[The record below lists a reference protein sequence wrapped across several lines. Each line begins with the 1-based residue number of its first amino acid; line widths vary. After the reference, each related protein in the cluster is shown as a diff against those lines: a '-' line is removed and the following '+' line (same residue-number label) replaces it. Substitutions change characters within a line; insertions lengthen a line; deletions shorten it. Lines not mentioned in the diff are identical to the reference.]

1 MSDATEAAANAVVGT
16 IISWAAT
23 WAVLGYSPAGALA
36 LTSRWAFETVH
47 RDVKAKALAVTAND
61 RAKDSPQT
69 ALQARIVSLCSG
81 EAGMTLGVLV
91 NRCRAF
97 RRDDVEREVKALV
110 AAGALR
116 SERFKSANGKEA
128 ERFMAN

>member
-1 MSDATEAAANAVVGT
+1 MRNADHV
-16 IISWAAT
+16 
-23 WAVLGYSPAGALA
+23 
-36 LTSRWAFETVH
+36 RWAFETVR
-47 RDVKAKALAVTAND
+47 RDVQAKALAVTAND

-69 ALQARIVSLCSG
+69 ALQARLVSLCGS

-116 SERFKSANGKEA
+116 AESVKGANGKPT
-128 ERFMAN
+128 ERYTAN